1 MTDATSPPDSP
12 TELTTDAAPV
22 EPMNIAPD
30 KMSEVLLEFADPAL
44 DVSTGRHSWNSAITL
59 AVLAWNVSLLPES
72 KQQQVLETKLG
83 PLMALYRDSDQS
95 TVRQIIE
102 MLIQRRLREYPG
114 THGFIVGFELDES
127 QDPPS
132 LSVTISGGGTV
143 Q

>member
-1 MTDATSPPDSP
+1 MMEPQAP
-12 TELTTDAAPV
+12 PV

-44 DVSTGRHSWNSAITL
+44 DVSKGHHSWNSAITL
-59 AVLAWNVSLLPES
+59 AVLAWNVSLLPEA
-72 KQQQVLETKLG
+72 KQAKVMETRLG
-83 PLMALYRDSDQS
+83 PLMALYTDTDQA

-114 THGFIVGFELDES
+114 AHGFIVGFEVDES
-127 QDPPS
+127 TDPPS